1 MTQKE
6 RLADHLRECE
16 KIEHEYLFRAGY
28 DAEKIIELCV
38 DYLLDNGVIV
48 PPCKVGDW
56 VWHICRGKINKAK
69 IEECRYSASK
79 HGHFSDDWLFHA
91 FDFKVKEEV
100 SFWRDDIGETVFL
113 TREEADAAF
122 KDFKERSRQ

>member
-1 MTQKE
+1 MTDNKLSDIL
-6 RLADHLRECE
+6 RTHLRDRLCNGCADRD
-16 KIEHEYLFRAGY
+16 LP
-28 DAEKIIELCV
+28 DAVWDEIAQSLTEA
-38 DYLLDNGVIV
+38 GVIV

-91 FDFKVKEEV
+91 FDFKEKEEV

-113 TREEADAAF
+113 TREEAEAAL
-122 KDFKERSRQ
+122 KERSEP

>member
-1 MTQKE
+1 MTDYEKLVELIDQSLK
-6 RLADHLRECE
+6 RHIDKSCKLAENIASDLM
-16 KIEHEYLFRAGY
+16 AG
-28 DAEKIIELCV
+28 
-38 DYLLDNGVIV
+38 GVIV

-91 FDFKVKEEV
+91 FDFKEKEEV

-113 TREEADAAF
+113 TREEAEAAL
-122 KDFKERSRQ
+122 KERSEP

>member
-1 MTQKE
+1 MTE
-6 RLADHLRECE
+6 REKLADLILHAPKLN
-16 KIEHEYLFRAGY
+16 FPVGSRAQGKTY
-28 DAEKIIELCV
+28 QTALNMA

-79 HGHFSDDWLFHA
+79 HGHFSNDWLFHA
-91 FDFKVKEEV
+91 FDFKDKEEV

-113 TREEADAAF
+113 TRGEAEAAF
-122 KDFKERSRQ
+122 KAFKERSGE